1 MIFTQTSA
9 GHDGHTSEFK
19 LKFLM
24 KYQPLKMVPPKTEIK
39 LWNKKSYE
47 IIKESLRFS
56 HDHFMAD
63 SDVQKQVLTCLHV
76 NGLVFIDGVEP
87 TVEST
92 AVVVNQLFPTQKT
105 FFGEMFTFS
114 ESAADHKD
122 TAYTNSK
129 QELPPKVSFF
139 NVFLQPT

>member
-1 MIFTQTSA
+1 MQLFK
-9 GHDGHTSEFK
+9 GDDGHKSEFK

-24 KYQPLKMVPPKTEIK
+24 KYQPLKVVPAKTEIR
-39 LWNKKSYE
+39 LWNKESYE
-47 IIKESLRFS
+47 SIKESCRFS
-56 HDHFMAD
+56 HDQFVANPE
-63 SDVQKQVLTCLHV
+63 VQKKVLECIHV

-87 TVEST
+87 TVGST
-92 AVVVNQLFPTQKT
+92 EAVVTQMFPTQKT

-129 QELPPKVSFF
+129 ETTLKIHFF
-139 NVFLQPT
+139 NVFLQLI

>member
-1 MIFTQTSA
+1 MQLFT
-9 GHDGHTSEFK
+9 GVDGHTSEFK

-24 KYQPLKMVPPKTEIK
+24 KYQPLKVVPPKTEIQ
-39 LWNKKSYE
+39 LWNRKSYE
-47 IIKESLRFS
+47 SIKDGCRYS

-63 SDVQKQVLTCLHV
+63 PDVQKQVLECLHV

-92 AVVVNQLFPTQKT
+92 EAVVTQLFPTQKT

-129 QELPPKVSFF
+129 EEPDRFWYF
-139 NVFLQPT
+139 MVFL